1 MNLLSVPD
9 IPSDIVKRITAAA
22 DQLYEDGGR
31 NTFPTVDAVR
41 RKASVNMNDASNVMR
56 AWRRVQRAAA
66 APLPSSIPAS
76 VQEANN
82 ALLTATWNAATNA
95 ANSNLQTAQ
104 TGWEQERTEAE
115 ACRHQLATAFDN
127 QTEELSTALQTIAA
141 LEQKLTIQREE
152 LLAAFS
158 DFAKLQQEVAE
169 VEKRA
174 ATAEI
179 RSTEIAKRADD
190 LKAELAQAHANA
202 DQARLDAKSRLCA
215 ADSTITQL
223 REELRQTSA
232 REYTTREDLA
242 HLRGKVEA
250 MSTEHH
256 VSRDIAS
263 SSGNGRKG
271 SALSTPPTATDH
283 KSHN

>member
-1 MNLLSVPD
+1 MHLLSVPD
-9 IPSDIVKRITAAA
+9 IPSETVKRITAAA
-22 DQLYEDGGR
+22 DQLYADGGR
-31 NTFPTVDAVR
+31 NAFPTVDAVR

-56 AWRRVQRAAA
+56 AWRRAQTAAA
-66 APLPSSIPAS
+66 APLPSSIPVS

-82 ALLTATWNAATNA
+82 ALLTATWNAAINA
-95 ANSNLQTAQ
+95 ANTNLQTAQ
-104 TGWEQERTEAE
+104 TGWEQERAEAE
-115 ACRHQLATAFDN
+115 SCRHQLATAFDN
-127 QTEELSTALQTIAA
+127 QTEELSTALRTIAA
-141 LEQKLTIQREE
+141 LEQKLTSQQEE
-152 LLAAFS
+152 LLAASS
-158 DFAKLQQEVAE
+158 DLAKLQQEVTE
-169 VEKRA
+169 VEKRTV
-174 ATAEI
+174 TAEI
-179 RSTEIAKRADD
+179 CSVELAKRADD
-190 LKAELAQAHANA
+190 LKAELAHAHGSA
-202 DQARLDAKSRLCA
+202 DQARLDARSRLDA

-232 REYTTREDLA
+232 REYTAREDLA